1 MKEVQLKIDWSALDK
16 YKDEMKQNE
25 VSDMKYIMNILY
37 KQIDEKIL
45 KNMPNNILLDA
56 YFKIKQEIDKRGLT
70 YF

>member
-1 MKEVQLKIDWSALDK
+1 MKEVQLKIDWSVLDK
-16 YKDEMKQNE
+16 YKNEMKQNE